1 MKDYYSILGV
11 SKDADEVVIKAA
23 YKALAQK
30 YHPDKSQSETAAS
43 STKLMS
49 DINKAYSVIGNP
61 VSKQK
66 YDQELLGES
75 ESEAKMKAAS
85 TPKPNQSA
93 PVYVQ
98 HESESKESRLLTI
111 IFCLAI
117 WAVGFYYIYVKT
129 YLPSSFA

>member
-30 YHPDKSQSETAAS
+30 YHPDKSQSETAAF

-66 YDQELLGES
+66 YDQELFGNNH
-75 ESEAKMKAAS
+75 SEAKNKAAS
-85 TPKPNQSA
+85 SA
-93 PVYVQ
+93 RPRQPASTYEK
-98 HESESKESRLLTI
+98 HESEPKKSHLPTI
-111 IFCLAI
+111 IFSLGL
-117 WAVGFYYIYVKT
+117 WAVGLYYIYITVIKN
-129 YLPSSFA
+129 

>member
-66 YDQELLGES
+66 YDQELLGKS

-85 TPKPNQSA
+85 TPKPKQSA

-117 WAVGFYYIYVKT
+117 WAAGFYYIYVTVIKN
-129 YLPSSFA
+129 

>member
-61 VSKQK
+61 ISKQK
-66 YDQELLGES
+66 YDQELLGKS

-85 TPKPNQSA
+85 TPKPKQSA

-117 WAVGFYYIYVKT
+117 WAAVFYYIYVTVIKN
-129 YLPSSFA
+129 

>member
-66 YDQELLGES
+66 YDQELLGKS

-85 TPKPNQSA
+85 TAKPKQSA
-93 PVYVQ
+93 PVYEQ
-98 HESESKESRLLTI
+98 RESEPKESHLLTI

-117 WAVGFYYIYVKT
+117 WAVGFYYIYVT
-129 YLPSSFA
+129 VIRN